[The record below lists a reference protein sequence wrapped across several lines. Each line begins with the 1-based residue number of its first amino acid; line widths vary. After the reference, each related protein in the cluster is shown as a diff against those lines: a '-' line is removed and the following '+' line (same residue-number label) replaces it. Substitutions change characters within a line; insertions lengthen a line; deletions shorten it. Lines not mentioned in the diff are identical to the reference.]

1 MGEFQRKTA
10 GFFHRGIQ
18 WNRSA
23 DKVPDEQILYG
34 RNIRVPQQ
42 GTITQR
48 PGNTTFS
55 NLGGT
60 FTHSIARLNNFN
72 TTLVNFDFTYVIG
85 QDTSLFVGKTNAIL
99 TNTPT
104 QNPVKLPPSG
114 STNTLS
120 GNPLTLVD
128 MDPVG
133 SPVGWKYVGDSN
145 LMLKVGYYPGDT
157 PTS

>member
-10 GFFHRGIQ
+10 GFTHRGIQ
-18 WNRSA
+18 WNRPA

-42 GTITQR
+42 TTITQR

-60 FTHSIARLNNFN
+60 FTHSIARLNNYN

-85 QDTSLFVGKTNAIL
+85 QDASLFVGKTNAIL
-99 TNTPT
+99 TNTRSGEHT
-104 QNPVKLPPSG
+104 SELQSHVNLVCRLLLEKKKNIQN
-114 STNTLS
+114 
-120 GNPLTLVD
+120 
-128 MDPVG
+128 
-133 SPVGWKYVGDSN
+133 
-145 LMLKVGYYPGDT
+145 
-157 PTS
+157 TSLLN